1 MLLSLASVWFRILGW
16 EYIIRLA
23 ILETVFAAHLFV
35 LYPGDH
41 VAVAYALPLLF
52 AVWRFSPLWAL
63 GFSVVALALHAL
75 DAWMDGT
82 QTLTWGAETLVIA
95 SVGALG
101 VQVAERFRT
110 HSPVGWQERL
120 ARQRGTKRRFL
131 GLRRYDLP
139 G

>member
-1 MLLSLASVWFRILGW
+1 MW
-16 EYIIRLA
+16 EYIILLA

-101 VQVAERFRT
+101 VQMAERFRT
-110 HSPVGWQERL
+110 RSRL
-120 ARQRGTKRRFL
+120 AARNA
-131 GLRRYDLP
+131 LP
-139 G
+139 GREAPQEGSWASEGTISRVNHWGDNTQGRDST